1 MIGQIST
8 VYFQSYQLAY
18 DLAKKAEQC
27 YQYELGEFGNSNFI
41 QFGYWDSLKKG
52 LLSAEKLQY
61 DLRRMESS
69 YYDKNKRELEL
80 TKHISLMLLNP
91 QAILDL
97 RKNGTC
103 NIIIPEAAYDLD
115 FQGHYFRR
123 IKAVSVSIPCIAGPY
138 TSVNATLRLLKH
150 TTRLN
155 TQLLAGAYESSDYSN
170 DLRFRHVTNETHSI
184 ATSSAQNDSGMFE
197 FNFRDE
203 RFLPFEGCGAFGEWQ
218 LELNADETLRMFD
231 YNTISD
237 IIITVRYTAKEDAGP
252 FKTEATTNL
261 KNIIESAIIPT
272 NNSGGLQLSRLFSL
286 KQEYANDWNKFLN
299 PIVAGSDQILS
310 ITIQKQHFPYFIKD
324 RKIKIKQIEVVVK
337 ANRTGNYEMI
347 FEGTNLD
354 GDLIQSATQT
364 LSEGPVYSGMH
375 SALLDAG
382 TESANMETVD
392 ILKPISL
399 KFKHESDG
407 DYHSIDRV
415 AEEIGEVYLV
425 VGYEVG
431 V

>member
-1 MIGQIST
+1 M
-8 VYFQSYQLAY
+8 V
-18 DLAKKAEQC
+18 
-27 YQYELGEFGNSNFI
+27 
-41 QFGYWDSLKKG
+41 
-52 LLSAEKLQY
+52 
-61 DLRRMESS
+61 
-69 YYDKNKRELEL
+69 
-80 TKHISLMLLNP
+80 
-91 QAILDL
+91 
-97 RKNGTC
+97 
-103 NIIIPEAAYDLD
+103 
-115 FQGHYFRR
+115 
-123 IKAVSVSIPCIAGPY
+123 
-138 TSVNATLRLLKH
+138 
-150 TTRLN
+150 
-155 TQLLAGAYESSDYSN
+155 GAYESSDYSN

-218 LELNADETLRMFD
+218 LELNADETLRLFD

-261 KNIIESAIIPT
+261 KNIIETAIIPT